1 EQFDYHLE
9 NVQQDLDSL
18 QEMLNGEGYTLDIN
32 PLDGLFG
39 DSSEILSY
47 PLDAAAAAATTEE
60 ADGNIGLVDKLL
72 SDD

>member
-1 EQFDYHLE
+1 
-9 NVQQDLDSL
+9 
-18 QEMLNGEGYTLDIN
+18 MLNGEGYTLDIN

-47 PLDAAAAAATTEE
+47 PLDGAATATTTEE
-60 ADGNIGLVDKLL
+60 ADGNIGLVDILL